1 MHDAQLK
8 FYTLVDYM
16 VSFNKEMRNTLPVST
31 AENLSIPMFV
41 REFCTIHCNIGRRSG
56 KTQYII
62 DRARSDDLIIVH
74 NEMIASMY
82 KKFGVNTNIMTAS
95 SVSRLE
101 EVFRGYYIPK
111 FNNIYIDEP
120 RLCAEYVS
128 MHYIYKSLIH
138 STKQTVLMLGT

>member
-1 MHDAQLK
+1 MYDAQLK

-16 VSFNKEMRNTLPVST
+16 VSFNKEMRSTLSASA

-41 REFCTIHCNIGRRSG
+41 KEFCTIHCNIGRRSG

-62 DRARSDDLIIVH
+62 DRAKSDDLIIVH
-74 NEMIASMY
+74 NETIARVY
-82 KKFGVNTNIMTAS
+82 KNSGADINIMTAS
-95 SVSRLE
+95 SVSRIE

-120 RLCAEYVS
+120 RLCNEYVTT
-128 MHYIYKSLIH
+128 HYIYKTLVH